1 MVILNIPV
9 LVYYGHSYIIHNNC
23 YFVSVFRLQ
32 GGLLPLFRSKTAG
45 LLRAPG
51 FGRIWVSD
59 QGLKCLGF
67 RGLGA

>member
-1 MVILNIPV
+1 MVILNILV
-9 LVYYGHSYIIHNNC
+9 LIYYGYSYNIKNNC
-23 YFVSVFRLQ
+23 YFVSGFRLR

-45 LLRAPG
+45 LLRAQG

-67 RGLGA
+67 RV